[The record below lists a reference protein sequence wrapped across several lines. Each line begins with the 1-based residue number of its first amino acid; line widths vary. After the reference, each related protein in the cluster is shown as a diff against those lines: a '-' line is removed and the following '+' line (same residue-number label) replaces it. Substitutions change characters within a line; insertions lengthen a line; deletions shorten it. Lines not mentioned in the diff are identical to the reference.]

1 MDVIFDLDGT
11 LTDPGV
17 GITRC
22 IQHALAVL
30 GRPAPGTNELRRFV
44 GPPLRDAFGELLC
57 SGDEWLITEAVAHYR
72 ERFEAFGMFENVVY
86 PDIPDALRDLRRQG
100 HRLWV
105 ATSKPEPYAR
115 RILEHFNLASCFER
129 IYGSDLSGRNSDK
142 GELLQSVLTQEGL
155 NPSNACMVGDRAHD
169 VLGARQNRV
178 TSVAILWGYGTLEEL
193 ESVIPDR
200 IVRSTTELREWA
212 SCPTTR

>member
-22 IQHALAVL
+22 IQHALTVL
-30 GRPAPGTNELRRFV
+30 RRPVPEANELKRFV
-44 GPPLRDAFGELLC
+44 GPPLRSSFGELLC
-57 SGDEWLITEAVAHYR
+57 SGDEGLISEAVRHFR
-72 ERFEAFGMFENVVY
+72 GRFETVGMFENVVY
-86 PDIPDALRDLRRQG
+86 PGIPDALGNLRRQG

-115 RILEHFNLASCFER
+115 RILEHFDLAPSFEG
-129 IYGSDLSGRNSDK
+129 IYGSEPSGRNADK
-142 GELLQSVLTQEGL
+142 GELLRSVLAHERMD
-155 NPSNACMVGDRAHD
+155 PADVCMVGDRAHD
-169 VLGARQNRV
+169 VLAARQNRV
-178 TSVAILWGYGTLEEL
+178 AAVAVLWGYGTLEEL

-200 IVRSTTELREWA
+200 LVRSPTEL
-212 SCPTTR
+212 